1 MIDTY
6 FDRTDWPSWMNWKS
20 QDFDDSR
27 IFAGSLYSTMID
39 RNVAEA
45 KANVRSIINNR
56 VSWHRVEIGNG
67 IVLGDP
73 QSVFNADGTFKT
85 QWKTS

>member
-6 FDRTDWPSWMNWKS
+6 FDRTDWPRWMNWKS
-20 QDFDDSR
+20 QDFDDPR

-45 KANVRSIINNR
+45 KANVRSVIKNR
-56 VSWHRVEIGNG
+56 AAWHRVEIRNG
-67 IVLGDP
+67 IGLGDP

-85 QWKTS
+85 